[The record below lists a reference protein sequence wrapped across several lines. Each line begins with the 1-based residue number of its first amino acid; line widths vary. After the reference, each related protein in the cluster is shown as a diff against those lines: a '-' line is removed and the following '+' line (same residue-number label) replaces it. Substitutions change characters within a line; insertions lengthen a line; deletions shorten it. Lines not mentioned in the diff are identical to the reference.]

1 MHVDFALPKL
11 DLKLIETLREA
22 DQDDDAEESEELMRE
37 WIELFLEEIDKI
49 DTFFKKKL
57 DEYGSEYKLLK
68 DTFNKK
74 KNGIQII
81 SEGDQSH
88 TKGSSC
94 REI

>member
-22 DQDDDAEESEELMRE
+22 DQDDDAQESEELMRE

-57 DEYGSEYKLLK
+57 DKMRRVMYTYP
-68 DTFNKK
+68 
-74 KNGIQII
+74 
-81 SEGDQSH
+81 
-88 TKGSSC
+88 
-94 REI
+94 RV